1 MDSRPTLSLEELQAH
16 LIAIVESSDDAII
29 GKDAEGI
36 ITSWN
41 KGAERLYG
49 YTAAEAVGRPITLIM
64 PPDLPDEFPGIM
76 RRLLAGERIDHY
88 ETVRVRQDGRRLN
101 VSVTI
106 SPIRDVTGR
115 VTGAS
120 AIARDISERTR
131 LEAERAALLER
142 EQEARRIAEE
152 ANRAKDEFLST
163 LSHELRTPLTP
174 LLAWTAMLRSGRV
187 DATKVQYGLDVLD
200 RSARALARLVDDL
213 LDVSRIVAGRFR
225 IEVASVDL
233 ARVVAAAVATV
244 EPTATARRIELT
256 TRADPRTGP
265 VLGDANRLQQA
276 VWNLLANAVKFTPV
290 GGHVDVIIE
299 QAEGRACILVRDT
312 GAGIAPDVLPVIF
325 ERFRQG
331 DASSTRAFGGLGLGL
346 AIVRSI
352 VELHGGRVM
361 AESAGEGQGA
371 TFTITLPLAPAGTG
385 SPAAVDAPAVSPRSG
400 SPSLAGRSI
409 LVVEDDADTRE
420 LLRTVLEGTGARV
433 SSVAS
438 AREALAAVARATP
451 DLLVSDIGMP
461 EDDGYALIRAL
472 RARGCTVPAVALTAY
487 AGPTDRDLALEA
499 GFQRHVPKPVEQA
512 ELIGV
517 LTDLLHDAGRAPS

>member
-1 MDSRPTLSLEELQAH
+1 MDSRPALSPEELHAH

-29 GKDAEGI
+29 GKDAEGT

-41 KGAERLYG
+41 KGAEHLYA

-64 PPDLPDEFPGIM
+64 PPDVPDEFPNIM
-76 RRLLAGERIDHY
+76 RRLLSGERIDHY
-88 ETVRVRQDGRRLN
+88 ETVRVRKDGCRLN

-106 SPIRDVTGR
+106 SPIKDASGR

-120 AIARDISERTR
+120 AIARDISERAR
-131 LEAERAALLER
+131 LEAERTALLAR

-187 DATKVQYGLDVLD
+187 DATKVHYGLDVLD

-225 IEVASVDL
+225 VESAPVDL
-233 ARVVAAAVATV
+233 ARVVAAAVTMV
-244 EPTATARRIELT
+244 EPTAAARHIEVT
-256 TRADPRTGP
+256 TRADPRIGP

-290 GGHVDVIIE
+290 GGRVEVILE
-299 QAEGRACILVRDT
+299 QGEGRACIVVRDT
-312 GAGIAPDVLPVIF
+312 GVGIAPDILPVIF
-325 ERFRQG
+325 ERFRQA

-352 VELHGGRVM
+352 VELHGGRVT
-361 AESAGEGQGA
+361 AESDGEGQGA
-371 TFTITLPLAPAGTG
+371 TFAITLPLAPAGSTVAVAP
-385 SPAAVDAPAVSPRSG
+385 PATSRPVDA
-400 SPSLAGRSI
+400 PSLAGRSI
-409 LVVEDDADTRE
+409 LLVEDDADTRD
-420 LLRTVLEGTGARV
+420 LLHTALEGTGARV

-438 AREALAAVARATP
+438 AGEALAAVARATP

-461 EDDGYALIRAL
+461 GDDGYALIRAL
-472 RARGCTVPAVALTAY
+472 RAQGCSMPAVALTAY
-487 AGPTDRDLALEA
+487 AGPTDRDLALNA
-499 GFQRHVPKPVEQA
+499 GFQRHVPKPIEPA
-512 ELIGV
+512 DLIDV
-517 LTDLLHDAGRAPS
+517 LTDLLHNTGSATS